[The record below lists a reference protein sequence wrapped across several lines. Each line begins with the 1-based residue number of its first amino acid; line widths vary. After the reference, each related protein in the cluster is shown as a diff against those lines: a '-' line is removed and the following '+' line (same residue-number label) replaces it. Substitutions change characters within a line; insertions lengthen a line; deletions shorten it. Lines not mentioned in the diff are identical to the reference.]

1 MGGTI
6 SKSCEIQQDVEGGIP
21 SFKKAKMKTNKDY
34 QINEENDTG
43 DEHAKLA
50 LSRVIQNP
58 DKTINEILDDMFQGE
73 PFLMDMTLE
82 SLKGVINKNLK

>member
-1 MGGTI
+1 
-6 SKSCEIQQDVEGGIP
+6 
-21 SFKKAKMKTNKDY
+21 MKTNKDY

-73 PFLMDMTLE
+73 PFLIDMTFE

>member
-1 MGGTI
+1 
-6 SKSCEIQQDVEGGIP
+6 
-21 SFKKAKMKTNKDY
+21 MKTDKDY

-73 PFLMDMTLE
+73 PFLIDMTFE

>member
-1 MGGTI
+1 
-6 SKSCEIQQDVEGGIP
+6 
-21 SFKKAKMKTNKDY
+21 MKTNKDN

-73 PFLMDMTLE
+73 PFLIDMTLE
-82 SLKGVINKNLK
+82 SLKGVINKAA

>member
-1 MGGTI
+1 
-6 SKSCEIQQDVEGGIP
+6 
-21 SFKKAKMKTNKDY
+21 MKTNKDY

-43 DEHAKLA
+43 DEHAKLV

>member
-1 MGGTI
+1 
-6 SKSCEIQQDVEGGIP
+6 
-21 SFKKAKMKTNKDY
+21 MKTNKDY

-73 PFLMDMTLE
+73 PFLIDMTLE

>member
-1 MGGTI
+1 
-6 SKSCEIQQDVEGGIP
+6 
-21 SFKKAKMKTNKDY
+21 MKTNKDY